1 MEIYLLGEIIIKS
14 AIWFLLFISTLAYS
28 TPSRI
33 ILLRHGEK
41 KNDYAL
47 CSIGQERSIA
57 LREQYLGKGAT
68 QSLFPTVHPS
78 AIFATTLHT
87 LELASPAASSW
98 DLPIITYAAPP
109 LHRETASESTA
120 QVTKQTELAAK
131 ELMQSPQWN
140 GKTIVMV
147 WEHKHIANKKLSK
160 DDSDHFAELRQL
172 LKFDRLPENI
182 KSKIPKTWSGANYN
196 FFWIVDY
203 DDKGNPLGF
212 QEVRQNFT
220 GKYAN
225 LPNNNW
231 GEPEQLPES
240 TDCKKWKGR

>member
-1 MEIYLLGEIIIKS
+1 MEIYQLGEIITKS
-14 AIWFLLFISTLAYS
+14 AIWLLLFISTLAYS

-68 QSLFPTVHPS
+68 QSLFPTAPPS

-87 LELASPAASSW
+87 LELASPTASSW
-98 DLPIITYAAPP
+98 DLPVITYAALP
-109 LHRETASESTA
+109 LPHETASESTE
-120 QVTKQTELAAK
+120 QVTRQTELAAK
-131 ELMQSPQWN
+131 DIMQSSQWN
-140 GKTIVMV
+140 GKTIVMI
-147 WEHKHIANKKLSK
+147 WEHKHIANKKLSR
-160 DDSDHFAELRQL
+160 DDSDHFVELRQL
-172 LKFDRLPENI
+172 LKFDRIPENI
-182 KSKIPKTWSGANYN
+182 KTKIPKTWSGANYN

-203 DDKGNPLGF
+203 DDKGNPMGF

-220 GKYAN
+220 GKFAN

-231 GEPEQLPES
+231 GEPEKLPANS
-240 TDCKKWKGR
+240 DCKKWKGK